1 MIYLD
6 EPYDRDSFQ
15 QFLEDQ
21 FLPNDYR
28 PTQLQ
33 EPLISRGLIK
43 DILNLGTVPSLDN
56 LQVFEVIHTAKADA
70 RVTLSNEMVKYM
82 QNNQIT
88 YALVAFVR
96 EGDPL
101 VWRFSFIKMS
111 PKWNKDGKVEWDKTP
126 SKRYSFLLGKGQHIK
141 TPTQFLIEKGR
152 VKDLEDLGNRFS
164 IETLTSAFYGEL
176 YDWYMWASSEEAGV
190 HYPNNSCDPDDDRSF
205 LPKHL
210 IRLITRLMFVW
221 FIKQKGFVPDVLFN
235 EQKLKEDILVSFNPD
250 SYIEGNY
257 YNAILQN
264 LFFASLNKKI
274 NERRF
279 AAGHRE
285 YGIKTLFRDNDGRK
299 NQTTWFKKSHEDIIK
314 LFEPVPFLNGG
325 LFECLDQIKEEIE
338 AETKNNSKPKIEYYD
353 GFSRDDVPKKRAF
366 VPNALFFANE
376 HKAIIDSKEKTV
388 NGIINIFKKYNFTVE
403 ENTSS
408 DIEVALDPEL
418 LGKVFENLLA
428 VYNPETGESARK
440 SSGSFYTP
448 REIVDY
454 MVDNS
459 INAYLETVIGKD
471 FETKRSDIK
480 KALQEIKIIDPAC
493 GSGAFPMGI
502 LNNIMDRLKDID
514 PELDPYNT
522 KLQLIENCIYG
533 VDIQPIAVQISK
545 LRFFISLICDQKE
558 KNDNPNDN
566 YGIAQLPN
574 LETKFV
580 SANTLIDIEKPRN
593 MSLFGDT
600 EIEEIQHKINR
611 IRHQHF
617 NAKTWEEK
625 HKYRDRDKDL
635 RKELSKVLEA
645 NGMDAT
651 FELQRQAKEIA
662 KWDPYNQNASAGFF
676 DYKWMFGLEDGFDIV
691 IGNPPYISL
700 EEIKGELKTYYSDTK
715 KWQVKTD
722 SIDLYCL
729 FYEKGM
735 QLLKPNGHLCYI
747 TSNKWLRS
755 KYGKGLR
762 HLFSTKYTPKL
773 LVDMGGQVFKS
784 ATVDTNILLVQN
796 SLSKSNQT
804 WCWSRPKDTG
814 MENMSDLI
822 EQDGQYMKF
831 TSEPWVILSP
841 IEQSIKAKIEKYGT
855 PLKNWNVNIY
865 RGILTGCNEAFIID
879 EAKKNELIA
888 KDPNSA
894 QIIRPILRGRDIKR
908 YSYEFANLYL
918 ICTFPSKHYDI
929 EQFPAVKDWLING
942 DWVLPKSPIGT
953 GKLRLEQTGA
963 EHIVG
968 GIKFKSRKKTNN
980 KWFETQDSINY
991 WDDFS
996 KPKIIYQELTQGS
1009 RFAIDKAGEYFVS
1022 NTAYLLTGDKLQY
1035 LLKVLNS
1042 RIIEFAFKTY
1052 YSTSMG
1058 NTGIRWLNQYI
1069 MNLPI
1074 VVPLYDTEQ
1083 AITNST
1089 GIEIEQHLGDL
1100 YHLSDLEMQFISASV
1115 KQ

>member
-6 EPYDRDSFQ
+6 EAYDRDSFQ
-15 QFLEDQ
+15 QFLEDR

-56 LQVFEVIHTAKADA
+56 LQIFEVIHTAKADA

-111 PKWNKDGKVEWDKTP
+111 PKWNKEGKVEWDKTP

-250 SYIEGNY
+250 SYTEGNY

-338 AETKNNSKPKIEYYD
+338 DETKNNPKPKIEYYD

-376 HKAIIDSKEKTV
+376 HKTIIDSKEKTV

-471 FETKRSDIK
+471 FETKQSDIK

-700 EEIKGELKTYYSDTK
+700 EEIKGELKTYYSDPK
-715 KWQVKTD
+715 KWQVKTG

-755 KYGKGLR
+755 GYGEGLR

-796 SLSKSNQT
+796 SLSKSTQT

-822 EQDGQYMKF
+822 EQDGQYMNF

-894 QIIRPILRGRDIKR
+894 QIIRPILRGKDIKR
-908 YSYEFANLYL
+908 YGYDFKGLYL
-918 ICTFPSKHYDI
+918 IATHNGYKDVPRVNIDDY
-929 EQFPAVKDWLING
+929 PAIKEWLDN
-942 DWVLPKSPIGT
+942 
-953 GKLRLEQTGA
+953 
-963 EHIVG
+963 G
-968 GIKFKSRKKTNN
+968 GIAYNGKEYKGY
-980 KWFETQDSINY
+980 ETIAKRADQGDTPYNLRSCAY
-991 WDDFS
+991 MDDFS
-996 KPKIIYQELTQGS
+996 KPKLLYSEIVQEPHFYL
-1009 RFAIDKAGEYFVS
+1009 DKNGKFYNEATSFLMTGNHLEYLQIMLHS
-1022 NTAYLLTGDKLQY
+1022 KLMT
-1035 LLKVLNS
+1035 
-1042 RIIEFAFKTY
+1042 FAFKHY
-1052 YSTSMG
+1052 YAGGGLG
-1058 NTGIRWLNQYI
+1058 NTGFRYKKAFLEK
-1069 MNLPI
+1069 LPI
-1074 VVPLYDTEQ
+1074 IHPTKELEQNLIFCSDKETMICKMYNLSNTE
-1083 AITNST
+1083 ITLILQN
-1089 GIEIEQHLGDL
+1089 
-1100 YHLSDLEMQFISASV
+1100 
-1115 KQ
+1115 